1 MKPERHLKLAHLS
14 EQQLAALIARYYEGS
29 KTSELVD
36 EFGID
41 ARPSDLFEF
50 FPPQMVTGL
59 QCPYCELD
67 LWQKLHSRSSRWE
80 PQPYCPGCGHEH
92 TEGTYRH
99 CHCSGCRKRVAEV
112 DAEIEAKKRLLVEQ
126 WYPPAKQWDNP
137 DIQNLVG
144 QLTLRDAVFVMA
156 LYRNADV
163 DDEGTAGAPY
173 AKERPLAPTTPLI
186 TDVLGHL
193 VQRGLVRVSATSTLE
208 SFQFDDQLTRVEA
221 HYIFKVRYGSFLCS
235 PSN

>member
-1 MKPERHLKLAHLS
+1 MPILR
-14 EQQLAALIARYYEGS
+14 
-29 KTSELVD
+29 
-36 EFGID
+36 
-41 ARPSDLFEF
+41 
-50 FPPQMVTGL
+50 TGL
-59 QCPYCELD
+59 VAETA
-67 LWQKLHSRSSRWE
+67 HRSSRWE

-221 HYIFKVRYGSFLCS
+221 HYIFKVRYRLFPMLPIELVGEAVRTIDEWANEGFWLRDEEAGERRLRFER
-235 PSN
+235 PRAARMP